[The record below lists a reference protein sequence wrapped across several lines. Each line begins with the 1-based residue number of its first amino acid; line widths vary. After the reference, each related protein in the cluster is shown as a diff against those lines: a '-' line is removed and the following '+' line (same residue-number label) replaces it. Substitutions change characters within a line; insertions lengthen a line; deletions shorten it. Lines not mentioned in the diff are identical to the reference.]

1 VLGGLV
7 LLHHHGFSSSASF
20 ICNRYALDK
29 QNLLLVT
36 NPAQIFGPE
45 ILSGPTFMQ
54 GRDERMVVIGGAA
67 GAWGDTSF
75 AAPQLLDSER
85 CDYIFFEALAEITM
99 GILTRARQKDPDLGY
114 ATDVIGII
122 GRDLPRFVEQGVRVV
137 TNAGGVNPKG
147 AAAALRA
154 MADGAGVSIRVA
166 CVEGDNL
173 MNRIDELSFLNLTE
187 MGDGSP
193 LVTEPLSFNAYLGA
207 RPIAAA
213 LEAGADVVI
222 TGRCVD
228 SALALGPLIHE
239 FGWGPEDF
247 DALSQGSLAGHLLEC
262 GPQSTGGILT
272 DWEEVPAWDDLG
284 YPIAECRANGS
295 FVLTKPEGTGGLVD
309 LRTASEQLLYEIGDP
324 AAYLLPDVT
333 CDWRYVELT
342 EVGTDRVEVTGARGR
357 PPPPTLKAC
366 AQAIDGYKGT
376 ALLFIGG
383 RNAER
388 KAKRLGSDFVRR
400 AERLLDREGFG
411 SLRDV
416 DIEIL
421 GAESTYGPHA
431 RSRNTREVVVKIAL
445 HHDFPD
451 AIAAVVRETASFGL
465 AVPGLSGGGTGLP
478 KPTPVVRLRSYLVP
492 RDRFHPEIDLEGAE
506 VPFEEPA
513 LRPSA
518 EASPEPEPPVEPF
531 HVSDPVAL
539 PLIAIAHA
547 RSGDKGADANI
558 GVRARHPDF
567 LPLLRDQLSANC
579 VAEWFAHRIEGP
591 VERYDVPGIHAL
603 NFVLRDALGGGGIA
617 SLRFDP
623 QGKAYAQ
630 QLLDMPLQVPAAWLA
645 HPALAEIPEVEQA
658 RSKKGETPP

>member
-1 VLGGLV
+1 MKPG
-7 LLHHHGFSSSASF
+7 
-20 ICNRYALDK
+20 
-29 QNLLLVT
+29 
-36 NPAQIFGPE
+36 
-45 ILSGPTFMQ
+45 
-54 GRDERMVVIGGAA
+54 DERTVVLGGAA
-67 GAWGDTSF
+67 GAWGDSSF
-75 AAPQLLDSER
+75 AAPQLLDSGR

-99 GILTRARQKDPDLGY
+99 GILTRARQRDPDLGY
-114 ATDVIGII
+114 ATDVVSMI
-122 GRDLPRFVEQGVRVV
+122 GRILPRIVEQGVRIV
-137 TNAGGVNPKG
+137 TNAGGVNPTA
-147 AAAALRA
+147 AAAALRVLA
-154 MADGAGVSIRVA
+154 EEAGVSIRVA

-173 MNRIDELSFLNLTE
+173 MGRMDELRALSLTE

-193 LVTEPLSFNAYLGA
+193 LVAEPLSFNAYLGA

-213 LEAGADVVI
+213 LGAGANVVI

-239 FGWGPEDF
+239 FGWGPRDL
-247 DALSQGSLAGHLLEC
+247 DALSQGSLVGHLLEC

-284 YPIAECRANGS
+284 YPIAECRADGS

-333 CDWRYVELT
+333 CDWRHVELT
-342 EVGTDRVEVTGARGR
+342 EVGVDRVEVKGAKGA
-357 PPPPTLKAC
+357 PPPSTLKAC
-366 AQAIDGYKGT
+366 AQVIDGYKST
-376 ALLFIGG
+376 AMLFIGG
-383 RNAER
+383 RNAEK

-400 AERLLDREGFG
+400 AERLLEREGFG

-421 GAESTYGPHA
+421 GAESTYGPHSRA
-431 RSRNTREVVVKIAL
+431 RNTREVVVKIAL
-445 HHDFPD
+445 HHDSRD

-465 AVPGLSGGGTGLP
+465 VVPGLSGGGTGLP

-492 RDRFHPEIDLEGAE
+492 RDRLHPEIDLEGSK
-506 VPFEEPA
+506 VPFEEPP
-513 LRPSA
+513 LPPSGDRTR
-518 EASPEPEPPVEPF
+518 EPDLPVEPF
-531 HVSDPVAL
+531 FVSEPVEL

-547 RSGDKGADANI
+547 RSGDKGADSNI

-567 LPLLRDQLSANC
+567 LPLLRDQLSAKA
-579 VAEWFAHRIEGP
+579 VADWFAHRIEGP
-591 VERYDVPGIHAL
+591 VERYDVAGIHAL
-603 NFVLRDALGGGGIA
+603 NFVLSDALGGGGIA

-630 QLLDMPLQVPAAWLA
+630 QLLDMPLQVPTAWLA
-645 HPALAEIPEVEQA
+645 HPALAEIPEVEDA
-658 RSKKGETPP
+658 RKERGQPP

>member
-1 VLGGLV
+1 MYILDPTYYHSPRWIPTHAREPIVESSDQHVVVL
-7 LLHHHGFSSSASF
+7 
-20 ICNRYALDK
+20 
-29 QNLLLVT
+29 
-36 NPAQIFGPE
+36 
-45 ILSGPTFMQ
+45 
-54 GRDERMVVIGGAA
+54 GGAA

-75 AAPQLLDSER
+75 AAPQLLDSGR
-85 CDYIFFEALAEITM
+85 CNYIFFEALAEITM
-99 GILTRARQKDPDLGY
+99 GILTRARQKDPALGY
-114 ATDVIGII
+114 ATDVIAMI
-122 GRDLPRFVEQGVRVV
+122 GRDLPRFVEQGVRIV
-137 TNAGGVNPKG
+137 TNAGGVNPRA
-147 AAAALRA
+147 AAAALRS
-154 MADGAGVSIRVA
+154 MADKAGVSIRVA
-166 CVEGDNL
+166 CIEGDNL
-173 MNRIDELSFLNLTE
+173 INRMDELGALGLAE
-187 MGDGSP
+187 MSDGSP
-193 LVTEPLSFNAYLGA
+193 LVTQPLSFNAYLGA

-213 LEAGADVVI
+213 LGAGADVVI

-239 FGWGPEDF
+239 FGWGPDDL

-272 DWEEVPAWDDLG
+272 DWQEVPAWEDLG
-284 YPIAECRANGS
+284 YPIAECHADGS

-333 CDWRYVELT
+333 CDWRQVELT
-342 EVGTDRVEVTGARGR
+342 DVGTDRVEVGGARGG
-357 PPPPTLKAC
+357 PPPSTLKAC
-366 AQAIDGYKGT
+366 AQVIDGYKST

-383 RNAER
+383 RDAER

-411 SLRDV
+411 PLRDV

-421 GAESTYGPHA
+421 GAESTYGPHT
-431 RSRNTREVVVKIAL
+431 RVRDTREVVVKIAL
-445 HHDFPD
+445 HHDARL

-465 AVPGLSGGGTGLP
+465 VVPGLSGGGTGLP

-492 RDRFHPEIDLEGAE
+492 RDRFRPEIDLDGTG
-506 VPFEEPA
+506 VPFGEPGLPTSVA
-513 LRPSA
+513 RSLEPSP
-518 EASPEPEPPVEPF
+518 SVEPYP
-531 HVSDPVAL
+531 VIDPIEL

-567 LPLLRDQLSANC
+567 LPLLRDQLSANA
-579 VAEWFAHRIEGP
+579 VADWLAHRIDGP
-591 VERYDVPGIHAL
+591 VERYDLPGIHAV
-603 NFVLRDALGGGGIA
+603 NFVLHDALGGGGIA

-630 QLLDMPLQVPAAWLA
+630 QLLDMPLRVPAAWLA
-645 HPALAEIPEVEQA
+645 HPALAEVPEVEEARQA
-658 RSKKGETPP
+658 LGA

>member
-1 VLGGLV
+1 MKVSDEERTVVL
-7 LLHHHGFSSSASF
+7 
-20 ICNRYALDK
+20 
-29 QNLLLVT
+29 
-36 NPAQIFGPE
+36 
-45 ILSGPTFMQ
+45 
-54 GRDERMVVIGGAA
+54 GGAA

-75 AAPQLLDSER
+75 AAPQLLDSGR

-99 GILTRARQKDPDLGY
+99 GILTRAREKDPDLGY
-114 ATDVIGII
+114 ATDVIGMI
-122 GRDLPRFVEQGVRVV
+122 GRDLPRFVEEGVRIV
-137 TNAGGVNPKG
+137 TNAGGVNPR
-147 AAAALRA
+147 AAAAVLRA
-154 MADGAGVSIRVA
+154 VADEAGVSIRVA
-166 CVEGDNL
+166 CVEGDDL
-173 MNRIDELSFLNLTE
+173 MNRMDEIGALGLTE
-187 MGDGSP
+187 MSDGSP

-213 LEAGADVVI
+213 LGAGADVVI

-239 FGWGPEDF
+239 FGWGPKDL

-272 DWEEVPAWDDLG
+272 DWEDVPAWDDLG
-284 YPIAECRANGS
+284 YPIAECRADGS

-324 AAYLLPDVT
+324 AAYLLPDVV
-333 CDWRYVELT
+333 CNWRHVELT
-342 EVGTDRVEVTGARGR
+342 EVGTDRVEVKGARGG
-357 PPPPTLKAC
+357 PPPSTLKAC
-366 AQAIDGYKGT
+366 AQVIDGYKST
-376 ALLFIGG
+376 AMLFIGG
-383 RNAER
+383 RDAEK

-400 AERLLDREGFG
+400 AERLLDREGLG

-421 GAESTYGPHA
+421 GTESTYGPHA
-431 RSRNTREVVVKIAL
+431 RSRDTREVVMKITL
-445 HHDFPD
+445 HHDSRD

-465 AVPGLSGGGTGLP
+465 VVPGLSGGGTGLP

-492 RDRFHPEIDLEGAE
+492 RDRFHPEIDLDGVE
-506 VPFEEPA
+506 VPFDEPA
-513 LRPSA
+513 LPPSV
-518 EASPEPEPPVEPF
+518 ELSPEPDPPVEPF
-531 HVSDPVAL
+531 RVGDPVDL

-567 LPLLRDQLSANC
+567 LPLLRDQLSANA
-579 VAEWFAHRIEGP
+579 VADWFAHRIDGP

-603 NFVLRDALGGGGIA
+603 NFVLCDALGGGGIA

-630 QLLDMPLQVPAAWLA
+630 QLLDIPLHVPVAWLA
-645 HPALAEIPEVEQA
+645 HPALAEISEVEQA
-658 RSKKGETPP
+658 RTKRGQSPF